1 VGRSAMRARFE
12 VSAYQKK
19 VESSGQK
26 TDMRGRWS
34 QSAKSWR
41 EWLKRGVA
49 RAGANGQSRPV
60 ASLTDVEFRVPLSR
74 FLHAPAPPLPTH
86 FVFASAGSVFIYAN
100 CLNYPPRHAL
110 VAVHAV
116 DGSHSGATRHE
127 S

>member
-1 VGRSAMRARFE
+1 V
-12 VSAYQKK
+12 V
-19 VESSGQK
+19 
-26 TDMRGRWS
+26 
-34 QSAKSWR
+34 
-41 EWLKRGVA
+41 WLVLVLMG
-49 RAGANGQSRPV
+49 SRVPSRL
-60 ASLTDVEFRVPLSR
+60 SLTSSLSR